1 MKRVITRVCGTM
13 FTYGF
18 LRGVRAEYHD
28 NLYSTR
34 LVYSFMNGVYYGMCV
49 IHPVMRLIDRLQIHY
64 EGLEPEKHERAYV
77 ETYGVNRNVIL

>member
-1 MKRVITRVCGTM
+1 MKVITRVCGTM

-34 LVYSFMNGVYYGMCV
+34 LVYSFMNGVYYGTCIV
-49 IHPVMRLIDRLQIHY
+49 HPVMRLMDRAQIAY
-64 EGLEPEKHERAYV
+64 QKLPPEMHGRAYV
-77 ETYGVNRNVIL
+77 EMYGVNRNVIL

>member
-49 IHPVMRLIDRLQIHY
+49 IHPVMRLMDRAQIEY
-64 EGLEPEKHERAYV
+64 QKLPPEKHERAYV